1 MRIVCILL
9 VTSTHDTTNK
19 HAKIHFEMIIF
30 MFMIFFTLKYV
41 WQLLQQNLTPTVQLH
56 QFQNSFSKFEFFVC
70 LAQWQKVN

>member
-1 MRIVCILL
+1 
-9 VTSTHDTTNK
+9 
-19 HAKIHFEMIIF
+19 
-30 MFMIFFTLKYV
+30 MFMIFFTLKYL